1 MAAAHNDFILLWVHR
16 SGVAVNFVLT
26 LVGRPV
32 FIYVSFVALF
42 AIISHVCT
50 VMKSSCVYAS
60 FHCSCVFLA
69 I

>member
-1 MAAAHNDFILLWVHR
+1 MVAAHNDFILLWVHR
-16 SGVAVNFVLT
+16 SGIAINFVLT

-42 AIISHVCT
+42 AIISHACT
-50 VMKSSCVYAS
+50 LMKSSCVCAS